1 MTTSSWSVHVG
12 YNAGDTSKG
21 GNNNTVIGAGA
32 DVTAATTKNSIAI
45 GRSAIVT
52 ADNTMQIG
60 AASGTPILNTVNVGD
75 VSASTINA
83 GAFTVGSDMRFKNFI
98 FPLETKYGLSFIN
111 NLKPVTYNLISNGKN
126 TIGLIAQDVEKV
138 DESSYFTGSFINEN
152 NVEMKTVDYNK
163 IVIPL
168 IKAVQELSDEID
180 RLKKEIEELKK

>member
-1 MTTSSWSVHVG
+1 MTTSSWSVHIG

-45 GRSAIVT
+45 GRSAVVT

-60 AASGTPILNTVNVGD
+60 AASGTPLLNTVNIGN
-75 VSASTINA
+75 VSASVLN
-83 GAFTVGSDMRFKNFI
+83 VGSVNQGSDLRFKNFI
-98 FPLETKYGLSFIN
+98 FPLENKYGLSFIN

-168 IKAVQELSDEID
+168 IKAVQELNE
-180 RLKKEIEELKK
+180 EIEKLKAE